1 MASFKHLFLLAT
13 LIASTQ
19 ASVTQT
25 QFELDGN
32 AKVDNLN
39 KLDWGNSGP
48 VWTGIVEDPAG
59 VGIFTG
65 GGSKDTRDITQW
77 KHTSGSVPDKDEIT
91 HAYAK
96 FLDSAT
102 PIIYFGADRFDN
114 NGDASIGFWFFQDN
128 VRALADGTFSGKH
141 QNGDMLVVADFGSS
155 SEIIVFLWQDGQLVQ
170 YLDDTTARCQDAVDM
185 DVCFMANEAVVESP
199 WSYTP
204 KFGQADWFPVESFVE
219 GGIDLNAI
227 FGSDIPCF
235 TSFLAETRSSS
246 SPTAQLKDFVAGSFP
261 LCGISVEQVCDS
273 SVLHS
278 RYVTVSSTITV
289 TNTGIAT
296 VTDVS
301 VTVEGKV
308 VGTTASLAK
317 GEQFTVTMSM
327 NSSSLEAE
335 FPAAS
340 ATASAGSGSVLT
352 ADAPSAVCPVPT
364 PSPQMNAF
372 KECDVSIESVGSV
385 LAVMKSVA
393 GYCCN
398 TGDVALDS
406 VTVTDDHGTVDTAD
420 DTTQQLGSLEPGH
433 CMEWED
439 SYFPSAWTDANYSLS
454 DTVVCQGSP
463 AFQLPAVQAEAEAT
477 CALCA

>member
-1 MASFKHLFLLAT
+1 MAFLKTFLLVVS
-13 LIASTQ
+13 LILVTQ

-32 AKVDNLN
+32 AKVDNLDR
-39 KLDWGNSGP
+39 LDWSNSGP

-77 KHTSGSVPDKDEIT
+77 RHTSGSVPDKDEIT

-96 FLDSAT
+96 FFDSANS
-102 PIIYFGADRFDN
+102 IIYFGADRFDN

-128 VRALADGTFSGKH
+128 VKALADGTFSGKH

-155 SEIIVFLWQDGQLVQ
+155 SEIIVFLWQNGQLIA
-170 YLDDTTARCQDAVDM
+170 YLADTTARCQDGVAM

-246 SPTAQLKDFVAGSFP
+246 SPTAQLKDFVAGTFP

-278 RYVTVSSTITV
+278 RYITVTSTITV

-301 VTVEGKV
+301 IIVEGNV
-308 VGTTASLAK
+308 VGTTAFLAK
-317 GEQFTVTMSM
+317 GEQFSVIMAM
-327 NSSSLEAE
+327 NSSSLQSE

-352 ADAPSAVCPVPT
+352 ADTPSAVCPVPT
-364 PSPQMNAF
+364 PSPEMSAF
-372 KECDVSIESVGSV
+372 KECDVSIESAGSV

-398 TGDVALDS
+398 TGDVALDA
-406 VTVTDDHGTVDTAD
+406 VTVTDDHGTVSSAD
-420 DTTQQLGSLEPGH
+420 DTTQDLGSLEPGQ
-433 CMEWED
+433 CAEWGD
-439 SYFPSAWTDANYSLS
+439 SYFPSAWSDANYSLS
-454 DTVVCQGSP
+454 NTAVCQGSP
-463 AFQLPAVQAEAEAT
+463 AFQLPAVQAEASAT